1 MNVLSRRELLNQL
14 TKDKFIESSE
24 AEQWSALS
32 NDSFL
37 EAILQTIQREGTIPL
52 DQNTT
57 STRRSRVW
65 NTIAVWLVNSRR
77 LDDAFRVWESMLG
90 IGSDNPATLSNYGAF
105 LLLRDPKRGSSLIA
119 QAYDKDCVRPAG
131 DALLLPAF
139 RNLSLALLVQA
150 QIFHKAGDRF
160 VSLILGW
167 QSIEYTLRS
176 VWVQFLNDRN
186 LSRTIQKDLLRWDI
200 SKIIWALNF
209 MKILDDP
216 TRSSIIEARRF
227 RNRVLHARGQ
237 IPTLD
242 EIDQKII
249 QVAQDLRNRE

>member
-1 MNVLSRRELLNQL
+1 MTR
-14 TKDKFIESSE
+14 
-24 AEQWSALS
+24 
-32 NDSFL
+32 SF

-65 NTIAVWLVNSRR
+65 NTIAFWLVDSRR
-77 LDDAFRVWESMLG
+77 LDDAFRVWETMRG
-90 IGSDNPATLSNYGAF
+90 VGSDNPATLSNYGGF
-105 LLLRDPKRGSSLIA
+105 LLSRDPMRGSSLIA
-119 QAYDKDCVRPAG
+119 QAYDKDCIRPLG

-139 RNLSLALLVQA
+139 KNLSLALLIQA
-150 QIFHKAGDRF
+150 QIFHKANDRF
-160 VSLILGW
+160 VSLTLGW

-176 VWVQFLNDRN
+176 VWMRFLRNQN
-186 LSRTIQKDLLRWDI
+186 LSRTLQKNLLRWNI
-200 SKIIWALNF
+200 SKIIWVLNF
-209 MKILDDP
+209 KKILDDP
-216 TRSSIIEARRF
+216 IRSSINEARRL

-249 QVAQDLRNRE
+249 QVAKDLRDKIGK